1 MVGFPSYFTSC
12 YGDSVDCGIFMDFYL
27 STREG
32 KKGYVRFVGLET
44 DIPARTRTEKGEWVN
59 NPIVQNFLGK
69 NIIWYSELP
78 DQLVLVPDGA
88 SPTSL
93 TQAFEAV
100 RRGET
105 GILEDIPEMTV
116 LTKEEETTEPEMQE
130 RIICADE
137 TIIQKAHDMMKE
149 YGFVPDDFFGEKKD
163 YSGPLSR
170 IFIPQRDNLFDPLT
184 DGPTR
189 ALILY

>member
-1 MVGFPSYFTSC
+1 MVRFPSYFTSC

-27 STREG
+27 SSRGE

-44 DIPARTRTEKGEWVN
+44 DIPVRIGTETGKLVN
-59 NPIVQNFLGK
+59 NPIVQDFWEK

-88 SPTSL
+88 SPTDL

-100 RRGET
+100 RRNET
-105 GILEDIPEMTV
+105 GILGVIPEMTV
-116 LTKEEETTEPEMQE
+116 LMKGKTTTEPERQE

-137 TIIQKAHDMMKE
+137 TIIQKARDMMKE

-163 YSGPLSR
+163 YSDPLSR